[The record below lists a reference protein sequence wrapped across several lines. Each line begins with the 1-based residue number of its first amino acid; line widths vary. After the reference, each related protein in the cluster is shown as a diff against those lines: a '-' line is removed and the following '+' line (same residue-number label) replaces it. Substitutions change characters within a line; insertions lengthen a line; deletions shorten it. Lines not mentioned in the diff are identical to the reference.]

1 MVTKHRPIFP
11 INLGKD
17 EFIETAQLLE
27 ELELSYTGLYSR
39 IQRNGFP
46 KPTFSGH
53 NGKEALY
60 DRHDVLMW
68 LLKHNYRIMDE

>member
-11 INLGKD
+11 ITLSKK
-17 EFIETAQLLE
+17 EFIETTELLE
-27 ELELSYTGLYSR
+27 ELDLSYNGLYSR
-39 IQRNGFP
+39 IRRNEFP

-68 LLKHNYRIMDE
+68 LLKYGYNVVDD